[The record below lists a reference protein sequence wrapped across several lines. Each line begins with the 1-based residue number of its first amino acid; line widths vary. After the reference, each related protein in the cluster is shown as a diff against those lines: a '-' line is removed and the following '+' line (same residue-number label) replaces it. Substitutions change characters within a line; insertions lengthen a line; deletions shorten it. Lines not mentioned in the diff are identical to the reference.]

1 MLTSAE
7 AETFLIRELEQ
18 FFLEIQSLEEQKG
31 DIITQSRKEWATC
44 LADFLL
50 ALEK

>member
-1 MLTSAE
+1 MLTSRE
-7 AETFLIRELEQ
+7 AEKFLIRELEQ
-18 FFLEIQSLEEQKG
+18 FFLEVQSLEEQEDG
-31 DIITQSRKEWATC
+31 IITQSRKEWATC